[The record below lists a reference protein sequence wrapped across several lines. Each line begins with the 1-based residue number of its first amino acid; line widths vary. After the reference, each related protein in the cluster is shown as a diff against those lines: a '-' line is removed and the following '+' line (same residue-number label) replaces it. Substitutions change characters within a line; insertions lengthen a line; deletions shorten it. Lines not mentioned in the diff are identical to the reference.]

1 MSGVVTWALSILG
14 IALLGMLVDL
24 LLTKSRLKPYIR
36 SVFAVITALVVVTP
50 LPGLLRAG
58 GNVDWKIDLTDTNF
72 LEYASDLKV
81 HALERAVE
89 RALLEQEGVR
99 ADVKIEGRADKDI
112 EIISV
117 YVDLSQSGITDNP
130 EHIYKYD
137 SVKAST
143 AKYLGIDKEK
153 VTVR

>member
-14 IALLGMLVDL
+14 VALLGMLVDL

-50 LPGLLRAG
+50 LPGMLRAG
-58 GNVDWKIDLTDTNF
+58 GSVDWKIELTDTSF
-72 LEYASDLKV
+72 LEYASDLKL

-89 RALLEQEGVR
+89 RALLEQEGVQ

-112 EIISV
+112 EITSV
-117 YVDLSQSGITDNP
+117 YVDLSQNGITDNP

-137 SVKAST
+137 SVQEST
-143 AKYLGIDKEK
+143 ANYLGIDKER